1 MVEQIVNKSSTDG
14 DTVRS
19 GEIMKFFSDLHKQ
32 GRTFVMITHDPEIAE
47 FADRMV
53 LVKDGLI
60 ENN

>member
-1 MVEQIVNKSSTDG
+1 MGFNFKDLIITL
-14 DTVRS
+14 
-19 GEIMKFFSDLHKQ
+19 IFSNLHKQ